1 MEDVEVEVLVLAA
14 PDPFFR
20 SFNMATVVC
29 RTFGGKSGRT
39 RSEKFADGFEPEVL
53 FEVVGVDSGDE
64 IMSKASFRKLLRLPD
79 ERSLW
84 LEEESSTTKEFFKD
98 ILFVVEC

>member
-1 MEDVEVEVLVLAA
+1 MEDPFFADPVCEDPVLEDVEVEVLVLAA

-39 RSEKFADGFEPEVL
+39 RSANFADGFEPEVL

-64 IMSKASFRKLLRLPD
+64 IMSKDNEASFRKL
-79 ERSLW
+79 
-84 LEEESSTTKEFFKD
+84 
-98 ILFVVEC
+98 